1 MHDFMPEL
9 TCVGCGP
16 GDPELLTVK
25 AVNAI
30 KNADVIMCPTSKEG
44 KPSIALSVVS
54 SLIDQDKKP
63 EIVHLVFPMTK
74 DSDTL
79 KNTWEKNSQII
90 AESSLTGKKVVYLTV
105 GDPYLYSTWIYLHR
119 ELSKKYPE
127 IKITVIPGIVS
138 MFTFASKVGISLAEG
153 AEKMAVIPSCYDL
166 SKVKEIAK
174 VVDTALDNDGQN
186 GEMDRLDGTVTIT
199 EADDSNNIDTTVS
212 IVSPAFTFTTL
223 GSTGTVVTQ
232 SGLFDSD
239 VGGSDN
245 MFSIRDIPPVGTGL
259 AVTNADT
266 LSITWT
272 ITLQ

>member
-1 MHDFMPEL
+1 MPEL

-79 KNTWEKNSQII
+79 KNTWEKNSKII
-90 AESSLTGKKVVYLTV
+90 AESSLSNKKVVYLTV

-119 ELSKKYPE
+119 ELSKKHPE

-166 SKVKEIAK
+166 TKVKEIAK
-174 VVDTALDNDGQN
+174 NCDTMIFLKDGRYFEQVINLIREAGFSDESIFAIGQDLDTDH
-186 GEMDRLDGTVTIT
+186 EIIRKL
-199 EADDSNNIDTTVS
+199 
-212 IVSPAFTFTTL
+212 TL
-223 GSTGTVVTQ
+223 GEVTQ
-232 SGLFDSD
+232 DTLTSKY
-239 VGGSDN
+239 
-245 MFSIRDIPPVGTGL
+245 FSIMVVKRV
-259 AVTNADT
+259 
-266 LSITWT
+266 
-272 ITLQ
+272 

>member
-54 SLIDQDKKP
+54 SLIDKDKNI
-63 EIVHLVFPMTK
+63 EIVNLVFPMTK
-74 DSDTL
+74 DKDIL
-79 KNTWEKNSQII
+79 ENTWQKNSQII
-90 AESSLTGKKVVYLTV
+90 AESVFSGKKVVYLTV

-119 ELSKKYPE
+119 EISVKHPD
-127 IKITVIPGIVS
+127 INITVIPGIVS
-138 MFTFASKVGISLAEG
+138 MFTFASKIGISLAEG

-174 VVDTALDNDGQN
+174 NCDTMVFLKDGRYFDQVINLLREAGFSKDSIFAIGQDLDTDKEIVKKLTLGQVT
-186 GEMDRLDGTVTIT
+186 EDTIT
-199 EADDSNNIDTTVS
+199 SKY
-212 IVSPAFTFTTL
+212 
-223 GSTGTVVTQ
+223 
-232 SGLFDSD
+232 
-239 VGGSDN
+239 
-245 MFSIRDIPPVGTGL
+245 FSIMVVKRV
-259 AVTNADT
+259 
-266 LSITWT
+266 
-272 ITLQ
+272 